1 MSTLTTIERN
11 RELIRQVYALA
22 AVGDLEAITSFYS
35 ADYRLTQSPS
45 HPVPGSWAGAE
56 ATNAGIEVFRTCGT
70 SGVTVL
76 EIVADG
82 PHRVVAIVDAHGTA
96 PVSGEQWT
104 MRVSEHFWIEDG
116 RITEIRPF
124 YWDPAGLR
132 RILGMG

>member
-1 MSTLTTIERN
+1 MSTLATTERN

-22 AVGDLEAITSFYS
+22 AAGDLEAVAPFHSD
-35 ADYRLTQSPS
+35 DYRLSQSPS
-45 HPVPGSWAGAE
+45 HPVPGSWTGAA
-56 ATNAGIEVFRTCGT
+56 ATDAGIEIFRACGT

-96 PVSGEQWT
+96 PVSGERWT
-104 MRVSEHFWIEDG
+104 MLVSEHFWIEDG

-132 RILGMG
+132 RILGVG

>member
-1 MSTLTTIERN
+1 MSTLTTTERN

-22 AVGDLEAITSFYS
+22 AVGD
-35 ADYRLTQSPS
+35 

-56 ATNAGIEVFRTCGT
+56 ATKAGIEVFQTCGT

-96 PVSGEQWT
+96 PVSGEQRT
-104 MRVSEHFWIEDG
+104 MRVSEHFWIEGG

-124 YWDPAGLR
+124 CWDPAGIR
-132 RILGMG
+132 RILGMS